1 MTNFKIKLNLKKYPI
16 SNLSS
21 IINAPINFKD
31 KKVIG
36 VITNYYI
43 DTDEATGYIY
53 DDIIPNFDIN
63 TRDIIS
69 MELKEAT
76 YNAE

>member
-21 IINAPINFKD
+21 IINAPVLKD

-63 TRDIIS
+63 TQNIIS
-69 MELKEAT
+69 MELEEAT

>member
-1 MTNFKIKLNLKKYPI
+1 MTNFKVKINLKKYPI
-16 SNLSS
+16 SDFSS
-21 IINAPINFKD
+21 IINAPILKN

-69 MELKEAT
+69 MELEEAI